1 MRDRTSTDLALLC
14 AAASRRSALGD
25 LAAYLAH
32 AQSAARP
39 DASVLTLPALPA
51 ARAAEP
57 E

>member
-32 AQSAARP
+32 TQAAARP
-39 DASVLTLPALPA
+39 DASVLTMPAP
-51 ARAAEP
+51 RAAEP
-57 E
+57 AD